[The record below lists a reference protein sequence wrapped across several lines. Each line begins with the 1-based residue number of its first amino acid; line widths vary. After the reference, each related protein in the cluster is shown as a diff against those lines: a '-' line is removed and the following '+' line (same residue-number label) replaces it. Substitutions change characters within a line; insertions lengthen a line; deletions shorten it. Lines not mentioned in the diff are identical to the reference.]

1 MDQESSGSPSRKK
14 TRCAKRYSLEEREQI
29 LKEFHQSGLSAYR
42 FCQDRLLTNDTL
54 LKWLAPGQK
63 KTKKTSTSNSGFV
76 KIQMDSHAQQP
87 MIIRLPRGCSIEI
100 YHPNQI
106 RWALD
111 LVNAHLDGS
120 C

>member
-1 MDQESSGSPSRKK
+1 MDQASPPLTSKK
-14 TRCAKRYSLEEREQI
+14 STAKRYSLEEREQI

-54 LKWLAPGQK
+54 LKWLSPGQK
-63 KTKKTSTSNSGFV
+63 KTKKILTSNSGFV
-76 KIQMDSHAQQP
+76 KIQMDSGAQQP

-111 LVNAHLDGS
+111 LVNAHLDVS

>member
-54 LKWLAPGQK
+54 LKWLSPGQK
-63 KTKKTSTSNSGFV
+63 KTKKTLTSNPGFV
-76 KIQMDSHAQQP
+76 KIQMDSGAQQP

-100 YHPNQI
+100 YHPIQI

-111 LVNAHLDGS
+111 LVNTHLDVS